1 MALTA
6 SKNIKSRNRSIYG
19 VALRAG
25 YKVYQGAIVCINTAD
40 GYGEQGRTATTL
52 KAVGVAQ
59 ETVDNSSTGKNT
71 NGTKVPVKSGEIFGP
86 YDNSTASDA
95 ITIANREALCYIVDD
110 GTVALTNGSN
120 TRSIAGVI
128 KDVDSAGGVYVLI
141 PTDRTS

>member
-25 YKVYQGAIVCINTAD
+25 YKVYQGAIVCINTED
-40 GYGEQGRTATTL
+40 GYGEQGRTSTTL

-59 ETVDNSSTGKNT
+59 ETVDNSSTGTNT

-86 YDNSTASDA
+86 FDNSAASDE
-95 ITIANREALCYIVDD
+95 ITVADREALCYIVDD
-110 GTVALTNGSN
+110 ETVALTSN
-120 TRSIAGVI
+120 STRSIAGVI

-141 PTDRTS
+141 PTDRAS